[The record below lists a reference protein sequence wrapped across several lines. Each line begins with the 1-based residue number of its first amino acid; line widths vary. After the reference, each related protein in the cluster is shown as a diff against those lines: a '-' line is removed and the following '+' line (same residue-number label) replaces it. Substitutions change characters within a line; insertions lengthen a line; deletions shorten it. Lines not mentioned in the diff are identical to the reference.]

1 MRQQPNRRK
10 RGVIL
15 TLKGWDKFQAAKTQ
29 AEFDENAG
37 DSFSLEEL
45 SDRTQLALHTI
56 SRIIGRLEPVDKSS
70 LQFAFAAFKLE
81 LCQDDYTRPQPP
93 DELEIRHKNPQY
105 DWGEAPDV
113 SVFFGRSQEL
123 VKIREWILEE
133 KCRLISILGIGGIG
147 KSTLA
152 VKIGLKIQAEFEV
165 VAWRSLQNAPPAEEI
180 LNSILQFLLWVLR
193 EEIVIPDSFDG
204 KLTKLIECLINHRCL
219 IILDNLE
226 TILSDGSQTGQY
238 RPGYE
243 NYSQI
248 FKRLAETPHQSCI
261 LLTSREKL
269 KELIPL
275 EGDKATVKSLL
286 LPGLNTQEGQK
297 IFQHK
302 GQFTG
307 TETEWQLLIKHYGG
321 NPLALKMV
329 AAGTQE
335 IFNGNITPVLEYM
348 EQGTLIFDDINDLLE
363 CQFQRL
369 AVAEEEVMYWL
380 AINREPVSL
389 QELTEDILTPASKRQ
404 LPSVLQ
410 SLRQRSLIERSGDSC
425 ALFETLRERQRHCFF
440 LQPVIMEYT
449 TQRLVENIFQEL
461 IAETSVNLRLF
472 RLHAIIQAT
481 AKDYIRQ
488 TQQQLI
494 IQPVIEQ
501 LLTELG
507 NKNKLAEKLQT
518 IIERQKHQNELFT
531 GYTVGNIINLLV
543 YINVNLQGYDFSD
556 LAIRQA
562 ELQSVNLAGV
572 NFQNTA
578 FDKSVFAKNLKSIY
592 SLDLNSDGTIL
603 ATGDM
608 DGQIHLWQIADGKNL
623 LIFKGHE
630 NIIWTIAFSPDGQT
644 LASGSF
650 DGLIKLWDIQTGNC
664 LKTFDEHTGMVWS
677 VSFSPDGRTL
687 ASAGLDNSI
696 RLWDIYLGK
705 CLKILLGHTSAV
717 CSVRFNPDGS
727 ILASGSQD
735 CDIRLWDISTGI
747 CIKTLQ
753 GHDGRVCSVRF
764 SPDAK
769 TLASGSS
776 DHSVR
781 LWDVSKGVCVRTFHG
796 HTNWVWS
803 VCFSSD
809 GQTIATGGN
818 DSSVRLWNVQQ
829 GTCIKIFHG
838 HTSEVYSAIFSPDD
852 QILFSVSRDSSVR
865 FWDVSKG
872 VCVRTLQG
880 HSSGAHFVSFH
891 LDNCLLATGSFD
903 GLVQLWDV
911 ESGYS
916 TKTLPGHTDWVWSV
930 HFSPDGNILASCS
943 DDKSIK
949 LWDVISGDCITTLYG
964 HSGGVTSI
972 SFSPDGQTLVSA
984 SRDGSLKFWDIRKHK
999 CVKTLEGH
1007 AGEIWSVSFSP
1018 DGSILATVS
1027 QDCLVKLWDVGEGKC
1042 IATLSGNTD
1051 AVWSVSFSPNGKMLA
1066 SGSVDNSI
1074 RLWDTSNFTCLK
1086 VLPEHTSIV
1095 WSVCFS
1101 PVSAAY
1107 PQGVGGILAS
1117 AGSDQTIRLWDTSDF
1132 TCLKV
1137 LDTHSSGVC
1146 SICFNSV
1153 GSILVH
1159 ASQDGGI
1166 KLWDMETLEC
1176 IKTLKVDRL
1185 YEGMKIRGVTGLTA
1199 AQRSALLALG
1209 AVEGIEPR

>member
-1 MRQQPNRRK
+1 MKQQANKRR

-70 LQFAFAAFKLE
+70 LQSAFAAFKLE

-93 DELEIRHKNPQY
+93 DELEIRHTNPQY

-113 SVFFGRSQEL
+113 SIFFGRSQEL

-133 KCRLISILGIGGIG
+133 KSRLISILGIGGIG

-152 VKIGLKIQAEFEV
+152 AKVGLKIQAEFEV
-165 VAWRSLQNAPPAEEI
+165 VVWRSLQNAPPAEEI
-180 LNSILQFLLWVLR
+180 LNSILQFLLWVFR

-204 KLTKLIECLINHRCL
+204 KLTKLMECLINHRCL

-226 TILSDGSQTGQY
+226 TILSDGGQTGQY

-243 NYSQI
+243 NYSQL
-248 FKRLAETPHQSCI
+248 FKRLSATPHQSCI
-261 LLTSREKL
+261 LLTSRVKL

-275 EGDKATVKSLL
+275 EGDKARVKTLL

-348 EQGTLIFDDINDLLE
+348 EQGTIIFDDINDLLE

-369 AVAEEEVMYWL
+369 TLVEEEVMYWL

-389 QELTEDILTPASKRQ
+389 KELTEDIITSNSKRQ
-404 LPSVLQ
+404 LPSVVNSLLQ
-410 SLRQRSLIERSGDSC
+410 KSLIEKSGDS
-425 ALFETLRERQRHCFF
+425 FF
-440 LQPVIMEYT
+440 LQPVITEYT
-449 TQRLVENIFQEL
+449 TQRFVENIFQEL
-461 IAETSVNLRLF
+461 IAETSDNLRLF
-472 RLHAIIQAT
+472 RLHALIKAT

-507 NKNKLAEKLQT
+507 NKNKLAAKLQT
-518 IIERQKHQNELFT
+518 IIEQQRHQNELFT
-531 GYTVGNIINLLV
+531 GYAVGNIINLLA
-543 YINVNLQGYDFSD
+543 YININLQGYDFSD

-562 ELQSVNLAGV
+562 DLQGVNLVGV

-578 FDKSVFAKNLKSIY
+578 FDKSVFAKSLKSIY
-592 SLDLNSDGTIL
+592 SLALSPDGKLL

-623 LIFKGHE
+623 LTFKGHE
-630 NIIWTIAFSPDGQT
+630 GIIWTVAFSPNGQTLASGGHDGLIKLWDIQTGKCLKIFDEHTGIVWSVSFSPDGQT
-644 LASGSF
+644 LASGS
-650 DGLIKLWDIQTGNC
+650 Q
-664 LKTFDEHTGMVWS
+664 
-677 VSFSPDGRTL
+677 
-687 ASAGLDNSI
+687 DNSI
-696 RLWDIYLGK
+696 RSWDIYLGK
-705 CLKILLGHTSAV
+705 CLKILHGHISAV
-717 CSVRFNPDGS
+717 CSVRFNRDGS
-727 ILASGSQD
+727 ILASGSDD
-735 CDIRLWDISTGI
+735 CDIRLWDISKGI
-747 CIKTLQ
+747 CIKILS
-753 GHDGRVCSVRF
+753 GHDGKICSVRF
-764 SPDAK
+764 SPDGK

-776 DHSVR
+776 DCSVR
-781 LWDVSKGVCVRTFHG
+781 LWDVSEGVCIRTFHG
-796 HTNWVWS
+796 HKNWVWS

-809 GQTIATGGN
+809 GQTIATSSN
-818 DSSVRLWNVQQ
+818 DTSIRLWNVQQ
-829 GTCIKIFHG
+829 GTCLKILQG
-838 HTSEVYSAIFSPDD
+838 HTSEVYSVVFSPDD
-852 QILFSVSRDSSVR
+852 QILFSVSRDSRLR

-891 LDNCLLATGSFD
+891 PDNCLLATSSCD

-911 ESGYS
+911 ESGSS

-930 HFSPDGNILASCS
+930 SFSPNGSILASGS

-964 HSGGVTSI
+964 HSSGVTSV
-972 SFSPDGQTLVSA
+972 SFSPDSQTLVSA
-984 SRDGSLKFWDIRKHK
+984 SRDKSVKFWDIHNHK
-999 CVKTLEGH
+999 CIKTLTGH
-1007 AGEIWSVSFSP
+1007 TGEIWSVSFSP
-1018 DGSILATVS
+1018 DGKTLATAS
-1027 QDCLVKLWDVGEGKC
+1027 QDCLVKVWDVVEGKC

-1051 AVWSVSFSPNGKMLA
+1051 AVWSVSFSPDGKMLA
-1066 SGSVDNSI
+1066 SGSIDGLI
-1074 RLWDTSNFTCLK
+1074 RLWDTSNFTCVK
-1086 VLPEHTSIV
+1086 VLPGHTSTV

-1101 PVSAAY
+1101 PD
-1107 PQGVGGILAS
+1107 GCILALAS
-1117 AGSDQTIRLWDTSDF
+1117 SDQTIRLWDISDF

-1137 LDTHSSGVC
+1137 LDTYSSGVC
-1146 SICFNSV
+1146 SISFNSF

-1166 KLWDMETLEC
+1166 KFWDMETFEYM
-1176 IKTLKVDRL
+1176 KTLKVDRL
-1185 YEGMKIRGVTGLTA
+1185 YEGMNIRGVSGLTA
-1199 AQRSALLALG
+1199 AQRSALLSLG
-1209 AVEGIEPR
+1209 AVESLG

>member
-1 MRQQPNRRK
+1 MKQQPNRRR
-10 RGVIL
+10 RGVTL

-45 SDRTQLALHTI
+45 SDRTHLALHTI

-70 LQFAFAAFKLE
+70 LQSAFAAFKLE
-81 LCQDDYTRPQPP
+81 LCKDDYTRPQPP
-93 DELEIRHKNPQY
+93 DDLEIRHTNPQY

-165 VAWRSLQNAPPAEEI
+165 VVWRSLQNAPPAEEI
-180 LNSILQFLLWVLR
+180 LSSILQFLLWVLR

-226 TILSDGSQTGQY
+226 TILSDGSQTGHY
-238 RPGYE
+238 YSGYE
-243 NYSQI
+243 NYGQL
-248 FKRLAETPHQSCI
+248 FKRLAATPHQSCI
-261 LLTSREKL
+261 LLTSREKI

-275 EGDKATVKSLL
+275 EGEKSTVKSLL

-307 TETEWQLLIKHYGG
+307 TATEWQLLINYYAG

-335 IFNGNITPVLEYM
+335 IFNSNITPVLEYM

-369 AVAEEEVMYWL
+369 TVLEEEVMYWL

-389 QELTEDILTPASKRQ
+389 KELTEDILTSTSKRQ
-404 LPSVLQ
+404 LPSVVK
-410 SLRQRSLIERSGDSC
+410 SLLQRSLIEKSGD
-425 ALFETLRERQRHCFF
+425 CFF

-449 TQRLVENIFQEL
+449 TQRLVESIFQEL

-472 RLHAIIQAT
+472 RLHTLIKAT

-488 TQQQLI
+488 TQKQLI
-494 IQPVIEQ
+494 IQPLIEQ

-507 NKNKLAEKLQT
+507 NQNRLTKKLQT
-518 IIERQKHQNELFT
+518 IIEQQKHQNELFT
-531 GYTVGNIINLLV
+531 GYAVGNIINLLV
-543 YINVNLQGYDFSD
+543 SLNVNLQEYDFSD

-562 ELQSVNLAGV
+562 ELQGINLAGV
-572 NFQNTA
+572 NFQNTT
-578 FDKSVFAKNLKSIY
+578 FDKSVFAKSLKSIF
-592 SLDLNSDGTIL
+592 SLALNPDGKLL
-603 ATGDM
+603 ATGDIN
-608 DGQIHLWQIADGKNL
+608 GQIHLWQMADGKNL
-623 LIFKGHE
+623 LTFKGHE
-630 NIIWTIAFSPDGQT
+630 NVIWTIAFSPDGQT

-664 LKTFDEHTGMVWS
+664 LKTYYEHTGIVWS

-687 ASAGLDNSI
+687 ASGSQDNSI

-705 CLKILLGHTSAV
+705 CIKILHGHTGAV
-717 CSVRFNPDGS
+717 CSVGFNLDGS
-727 ILASGSQD
+727 ILASGSDD
-735 CDIRLWDISTGI
+735 CEIRLWDVRTGI
-747 CIKTLQ
+747 CIKTLP
-753 GHDGRVCSVRF
+753 GHDDKVCSVRF
-764 SPDAK
+764 SPDGK

-776 DHSVR
+776 DCSVR
-781 LWDVSKGVCVRTFHG
+781 LWDMSEGVCVKTFDG
-796 HTNWVWS
+796 HKSWVWS

-809 GQTIATGGN
+809 GQTIATSSN
-818 DSSVRLWNVQQ
+818 DSSVRLWNVLQ
-829 GTCIKIFHG
+829 GTCLKILQG
-838 HTSEVYSAIFSPDD
+838 HTSEVYSVVFSPDD
-852 QILFSVSRDSSVR
+852 HILFSAGRDSRLR
-865 FWDVSKG
+865 FWDVNKG

-880 HSSGAHFVSFH
+880 HSSGVHFVSFNP
-891 LDNCLLATGSFD
+891 DNCLLATGSCD

-930 HFSPDGNILASCS
+930 SFSPDGSILASGS
-943 DDKSIK
+943 DDRSIK
-949 LWDVISGDCITTLYG
+949 LWDVISGACITTLYG

-984 SRDGSLKFWDIRKHK
+984 GRDGSVKFWDIYKHK
-999 CVKTLEGH
+999 CVKTLAGH
-1007 AGEIWSVSFSP
+1007 TGEIWSVSFSP
-1018 DGSILATVS
+1018 DGNTLATAS

-1042 IATLSGNTD
+1042 ITTLSGNTD
-1051 AVWSVSFSPNGKMLA
+1051 AVWSVSFSPDGKMLA
-1066 SGSVDNSI
+1066 SGSIDGSI
-1074 RLWDTSNFTCLK
+1074 RLWDTSNFTCVK
-1086 VLPEHTSIV
+1086 VLPGHTSSV

-1101 PVSAAY
+1101 PDGY
-1107 PQGVGGILAS
+1107 TLAS
-1117 AGSDQTIRLWDTSDF
+1117 ASSDQTIRLWDINNF
-1132 TCLKV
+1132 ICLKV
-1137 LDTHSSGVC
+1137 LDTDSSGVC

-1153 GSILVH
+1153 GNILVH
-1159 ASQDGGI
+1159 ASQDEGI
-1166 KLWDMETLEC
+1166 KFWDVETREC
-1176 IKTLKVDRL
+1176 MKTLKVDRL
-1185 YEGMKIRGVTGLTA
+1185 YERMNIRGVTGLTA
-1199 AQRSALLALG
+1199 AQQSALFALG
-1209 AVEGIEPR
+1209 AVDGVG

>member
-1 MRQQPNRRK
+1 MKQQPNRRR

-15 TLKGWDKFQAAKTQ
+15 TLKGWDKFQSAKTQ

-70 LQFAFAAFKLE
+70 LQSAFAAFKLE
-81 LCQDDYTRPQPP
+81 LSKDDYTRPQPP
-93 DELEIRHKNPQY
+93 DELEIRYTNPQY

-113 SVFFGRSQEL
+113 SIFFGRSQEL

-152 VKIGLKIQAEFEV
+152 VKVGSKIQAEFEV
-165 VAWRSLQNAPPAEEI
+165 VVWRSLQNAPPAEEI
-180 LNSILQFLLWVLR
+180 LSSILQFLLWVLR

-226 TILSDGSQTGQY
+226 TILSDGDQTGQY

-248 FKRLAETPHQSCI
+248 FKRLAATPHQSCI

-275 EGDKATVKSLL
+275 EGDKARVKSLL

-335 IFNGNITPVLEYM
+335 IFNSNITPVLEYI
-348 EQGTLIFDDINDLLE
+348 EQGTLIFDDIKDLLE

-369 AVAEEEVMYWL
+369 TVAEEEVMYWL

-389 QELTEDILTPASKRQ
+389 TELTEDIITSASKLQ
-404 LPSVLQ
+404 LPSVIQ
-410 SLRQRSLIERSGDSC
+410 SLRQKSLIEKSGDSC
-425 ALFETLRERQRHCFF
+425 DCRRHCFF

-472 RLHAIIQAT
+472 RLHALIKAT

-494 IQPVIEQ
+494 IQPLIEQ
-501 LLTELG
+501 LLIALG
-507 NKNKLAEKLQT
+507 NKNRVVEKLQT
-518 IIERQKHQNELFT
+518 IIEQQKHQNELFT
-531 GYTVGNIINLLV
+531 GYAVGNVINLLV
-543 YINVNLQGYDFSD
+543 YLNVNLQGYDFSD

-562 ELQSVNLAGV
+562 DLQGVNLAGV
-572 NFQNTA
+572 NFQNTT
-578 FDKSVFAKNLKSIY
+578 FDKSVFAKSLKSIF
-592 SLDLNSDGTIL
+592 SLDLSPDGTLL

-623 LIFKGHE
+623 LTFKGHE
-630 NIIWTIAFSPDGQT
+630 NIIWTIAFSPDGKT
-644 LASGSF
+644 LASGGF
-650 DGLIKLWDIQTGNC
+650 DGLIKLWDTQTGDC
-664 LKTFDEHTGMVWS
+664 LKTFDEHTGIVWS

-696 RLWDIYLGK
+696 RLWDIHLGK
-705 CLKILLGHTSAV
+705 CLKILHGHTSAV
-717 CSVRFNPDGS
+717 CTVRFNLDGS
-727 ILASGSQD
+727 ILASGSD
-735 CDIRLWDISTGI
+735 DRDIRLWDISKGI
-747 CIKTLQ
+747 CIKTLS
-753 GHDGRVCSVRF
+753 GHDGKICSVRF
-764 SPDAK
+764 SPDGK
-769 TLASGSS
+769 TLASASN

-781 LWDVSKGVCVRTFHG
+781 LWDVSQGVCVKTFYG
-796 HTNWVWS
+796 HKDGVWS

-809 GQTIATGGN
+809 GQTIATSSN

-829 GTCIKIFHG
+829 GTCFKILDG

-852 QILFSVSRDSSVR
+852 QILFSVSRDSSLR

-880 HSSGAHFVSFH
+880 HSSGAHFVSFNP
-891 LDNCLLATGSFD
+891 DNCLLATGSFD

-930 HFSPDGNILASCS
+930 IFSPDGSILASCS
-943 DDKSIK
+943 DDKSIQ
-949 LWDVISGDCITTLYG
+949 LWDVISGYCITTLYG

-972 SFSPDGQTLVSA
+972 SFSPDGQTLASA
-984 SRDGSLKFWDIRKHK
+984 SRDKSVKLWDIHERK

-1007 AGEIWSVSFSP
+1007 TSEIWSVSFSP
-1018 DGSILATVS
+1018 DGNTLATAS
-1027 QDCLVKLWDVGEGKC
+1027 QDYLVKLWDVGEGKS
-1042 IATLSGNTD
+1042 ITTLSGHTD
-1051 AVWSVSFSPNGKMLA
+1051 GVWSLSFSPDGKILA
-1066 SGSVDNSI
+1066 TGSVDHSI
-1074 RLWDTSNFTCLK
+1074 RLWDTSNFTCVK
-1086 VLPEHTSIV
+1086 VLQEHTSTV

-1101 PVSAAY
+1101 PD
-1107 PQGVGGILAS
+1107 GCILAS
-1117 AGSDQTIRLWDTSDF
+1117 AGSDQTIRLWDTNNF

-1137 LDTHSSGVC
+1137 LNTDSSGVC
-1146 SICFNSV
+1146 SISFNSV
-1153 GSILVH
+1153 GNVLVH

-1166 KLWDMETLEC
+1166 KFWDMETLEC
-1176 IKTLKVDRL
+1176 MKTLKVDRL
-1185 YEGMKIRGVTGLTA
+1185 YEGMNIRGVTGLTA
-1199 AQRSALLALG
+1199 AQRSALLSLG
-1209 AVEGIEPR
+1209 AVEGLG